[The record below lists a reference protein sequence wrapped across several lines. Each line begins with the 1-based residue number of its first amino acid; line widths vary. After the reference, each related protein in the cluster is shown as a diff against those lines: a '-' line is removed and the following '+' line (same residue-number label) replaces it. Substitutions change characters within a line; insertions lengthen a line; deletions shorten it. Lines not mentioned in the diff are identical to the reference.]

1 MSRTTTV
8 HLLRHGEVD
17 NPTGVLYGQLPGF
30 HLSPN
35 GRRMAARAAEF
46 FAGVPLAALISSP
59 LERAQETIAPV
70 AALNPGLEVQLEP
83 DVIEATSVFEGQVFG
98 PGHHA
103 LRDPHNWKYL
113 RNPLRPSWGEPYTHI
128 AARMQRAI
136 LAAARQVGEGGQA
149 LIVSH
154 QLPIWIAHLSA
165 EGRRLAHDPRNRVCT
180 LGSVTS
186 FGVLDGRIVRVDYAE
201 PSLDLIP
208 KGARRAN
215 ISAGSAAPAGSD
227 PAASDPGSGGPAG
240 R

>member
-17 NPTGVLYGQLPGF
+17 NPTGVLYGQLPDF
-30 HLSPN
+30 HLSPV

-46 FAGVPLAALISSP
+46 FADVPLAALISSP

-70 AALNPGLEVQLEP
+70 AALHPDLDVRLEP
-83 DVIEATSVFEGQVFG
+83 GVIEASSVFEGQVFG
-98 PGHHA
+98 AGNKA
-103 LRDPHNWKYL
+103 LREPHNWKYL
-113 RNPLRPSWGEPYTHI
+113 RNPLRPSWGEPYRAI
-128 AARMQRAI
+128 EARMQTVI
-136 LAAARQVGEGGQA
+136 LDVAREVGEGGQA

-165 EGRRLAHDPRNRVCT
+165 EGRRLAHNPRSRVCT

-201 PSLDLIP
+201 PSADLIP
-208 KGARRAN
+208 RSARRAN
-215 ISAGSAAPAGSD
+215 ISAGSSEPLSD
-227 PAASDPGSGGPAG
+227 SPTNPTTSSPTW
-240 R
+240 